1 VLRQPRR
8 SWMTREAWIAAVM
21 FPLAALALW
30 FANPVLLIAA
40 AVLATGFLF
49 CQAMILRAAKG
60 IPAWRT
66 AWVLPLI
73 LTTGF
78 AEGGG
83 LLLAAVAQLPALTSL
98 ANAVAVAAAV
108 LALLR
113 AWVWRSYLTALAIEG
128 APTRALAVLDGYRP
142 WMFFGGLALPLALII
157 VGLALPAARPLLV
170 PAGLAIMAAGAAL
183 KFILVTRASF
193 NQGFALTHTPVR
205 GSGHAGGAVK
215 PGWSIS

>member
-1 VLRQPRR
+1 
-8 SWMTREAWIAAVM
+8 
-21 FPLAALALW
+21 
-30 FANPVLLIAA
+30 
-40 AVLATGFLF
+40 
-49 CQAMILRAAKG
+49 
-60 IPAWRT
+60 
-66 AWVLPLI
+66 
-73 LTTGF
+73 
-78 AEGGG
+78 
-83 LLLAAVAQLPALTSL
+83 
-98 ANAVAVAAAV
+98 
-108 LALLR
+108 
-113 AWVWRSYLTALAIEG
+113 
-128 APTRALAVLDGYRP
+128 VLDGYRP